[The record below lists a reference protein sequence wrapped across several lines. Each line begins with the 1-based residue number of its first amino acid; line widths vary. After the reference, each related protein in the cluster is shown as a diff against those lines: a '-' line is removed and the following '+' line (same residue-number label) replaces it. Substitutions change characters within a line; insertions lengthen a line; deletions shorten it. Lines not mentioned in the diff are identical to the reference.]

1 MERHQQ
7 LEKLLVGRMRA
18 IRAKQQYVDLLQLFY
33 TYFEGLEQKIKPFI
47 NEFNFPDYGKR
58 RKAGLLEADICSFGV
73 TANAVAASEDLP
85 GINNEY
91 DAYGALYVI
100 EGSTLGGKII
110 SAMMA
115 KHLNLADGTGVS
127 FFTGYGE
134 DTENMWQEFK
144 QTLNRLTAGKQKD
157 DLIIEAANQTFSK
170 FKLWIE
176 KMG

>member
-85 GINNEY
+85 GINITMNTMLT
-91 DAYGALYVI
+91 ALY
-100 EGSTLGGKII
+100 T
-110 SAMMA
+110 
-115 KHLNLADGTGVS
+115 
-127 FFTGYGE
+127 
-134 DTENMWQEFK
+134 
-144 QTLNRLTAGKQKD
+144 
-157 DLIIEAANQTFSK
+157 
-170 FKLWIE
+170 
-176 KMG
+176 